1 MNYYEKYIKY
11 KSKFQKT
18 IKSRRQDEEYY
29 EDPETR
35 LDEID
40 KKNRKQYNKLL

>member
-18 IKSRRQDEEYY
+18 IKSITQDEEFMKIPKP
-29 EDPETR
+29 D
-35 LDEID
+35 
-40 KKNRKQYNKLL
+40 